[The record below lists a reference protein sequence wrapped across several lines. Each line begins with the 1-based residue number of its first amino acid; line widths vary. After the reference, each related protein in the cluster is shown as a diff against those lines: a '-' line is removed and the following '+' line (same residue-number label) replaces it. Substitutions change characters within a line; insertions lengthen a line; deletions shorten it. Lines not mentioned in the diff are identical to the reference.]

1 MERTS
6 TRTVEGAGHIPAEVR
21 ANYESVIGL
30 EVHVQ
35 LATATKAFCAC
46 STRFGDPPNT
56 NTCPVCLGL
65 PGALPVL
72 NKRALELATR
82 AALALHCTVQERS
95 RFARKNYFY
104 PDLAKGYQI
113 SQFELPLATGGWL
126 EIESGASKK
135 RIGITRVHMEE
146 DAAKNLHEGFA
157 DSDRYSHVDF
167 NRAGVPLIEIVGEP
181 DLRAPEEAYAYL
193 TDLKQALEYTA
204 VSDCN
209 MEEGSLRCD
218 ANVSVRPRGAEK
230 FGTKVEVKNL
240 NSFRYLQHALEYEIE
255 RQISALEAGETVA
268 QETRLWNVAAGRTE
282 SMRSKEFAH
291 DYRYFPEP
299 DLLPVRIAE
308 NWKEEI
314 QRAMPELPDV
324 KRARFIS
331 VYGTSTYDAQVLT
344 ATPPLASY
352 FETTV
357 QKGTGTKT
365 TANWIQTEL
374 LRRLNDSGKD
384 ISQSPVSPEALAEL
398 LKRLE
403 KGEITGAIG
412 KRVFAKMFETGKP
425 AAEIIA
431 AEGLSPITD
440 AESVESICRSVLAK
454 NPDNVAKYRAG
465 NEGVFKFFVG
475 QVMRETRGRA
485 NPQTINDILKRL
497 LQKN

>member
-6 TRTVEGAGHIPAEVR
+6 TRTAATVEGARGISLAVR
-21 ANYESVIGL
+21 ARYESVIGL

-126 EIESGASKK
+126 DIEAR
-135 RIGITRVHMEE
+135 RIGITRVHIEE

-157 DSDRYSHVDF
+157 DADRYSHIDF

-193 TDLKQALEYTA
+193 TNLKQALEYTA

-230 FGTKVEVKNL
+230 LGTKVEVKNL

-255 RQISALEAGETVA
+255 RQIGALEAGETIA

-308 NWKEEI
+308 SWKQEI
-314 QRAMPELPDV
+314 QRVMPKMPDER
-324 KRARFIS
+324 RAEFVS
-331 VYGTSTYDAQVLT
+331 DYGLTAYDAEVLT
-344 ATPPLASY
+344 ASKELADY
-352 FETTV
+352 FEAVVRAGATPKV
-357 QKGTGTKT
+357 A
-365 TANWIQTEL
+365 ANWIQTEL
-374 LRRLNDSGKD
+374 LRRLKDAAKD
-384 ISQSPVSPEALAEL
+384 ISESPVRPEALAGL
-398 LKRLE
+398 LRAIE
-403 KGEITGAIG
+403 SNEITAAIG

-425 AAEIIA
+425 ATEIIA
-431 AEGLSPITD
+431 SEGLSPLTD
-440 AESVESICRSVLAK
+440 TESVEKICREVLDK
-454 NPDNVAKYRAG
+454 SPENVAKYRAG

-497 LQKN
+497 LHQS